1 MAAMLGIEATAA
13 RRDARPERWAGWC
26 GLGMVVAIVING
38 PLSMA
43 VGRIPNHWTPG
54 ADERIAEF
62 LTDPGNVSQS
72 VMFFAL
78 SNLIFVFAIGFFAG
92 LRHLADRVDESGWT
106 RGVVTIGAAL
116 FLAGGLLSE
125 TLSTGI
131 AVVLRSTPAY
141 ELDVNTIL
149 LLQGLWSTAIAQG
162 QVALGVLAAVISA
175 GAVRR
180 RVLPTWLGW
189 LGVVAGIGT
198 ILRPAIVTEV
208 PVFIATMQPLL
219 LWLAAISVVLARNPR
234 AAADLG
240 TRSAG
245 AG

>member
-1 MAAMLGIEATAA
+1 MQGVGTEPS
-13 RRDARPERWAGWC
+13 RGQQPERWAGWC
-26 GLGMVVAIVING
+26 GIGMVVAIVING

-43 VGRIPNHWTPG
+43 MGRIPNYWTPD

-62 LTDPGNVSQS
+62 LAVPGNVTQS
-72 VMFFAL
+72 VTFFAL

-92 LRHLADRVDESGWT
+92 LRHLADRIDDTGWT

-131 AVVLRSTPAY
+131 AVVLQSTPAY
-141 ELDVNTIL
+141 ELDVNATL
-149 LLQGLWSTAIAQG
+149 LLQGLWSTAIAQA
-162 QVALGVLAAVISA
+162 QVALGVLAAVISV

-180 RVLPTWLGW
+180 RVLPGWLGW
-189 LGVVAGIGT
+189 LGVVAGIVT

-219 LWLAAISVVLARNPR
+219 VWVAAISVLLARTPR
-234 AAADLG
+234 APGGLGSEAA
-240 TRSAG
+240 A
-245 AG
+245 